1 MVGINIQAPFA
12 DQLLDGD
19 KCVETRTYS
28 IPEKY
33 IGEELAVIETPG
45 KHGKFKAR
53 IIGTITFSHSFEYL
67 SETDWKWDYNRHLV
81 EQENIL
87 YGWNDDKNK
96 HGWVVSDFQKFE
108 EPLPAPKRK
117 GIVFT
122 NNCDIEIK
130 ASGIG
135 IY

>member
-19 KCVETRTYS
+19 KCVETRTYKL
-28 IPEKY
+28 PEKY

-45 KHGKFKAR
+45 KHGNFKAR

-67 SETDWKWDYNRHLV
+67 SETDWQYDYNRHLV
-81 EQENIL
+81 DPDNKL
-87 YGWNDDKNK
+87 YGWNDDKEK
-96 HGWVVSDFQKFE
+96 HGWVVSEFFKFA
-108 EPLPAPKRK
+108 EPQPAPEKK

-122 NNCDIEIK
+122 NNCDVHISIT
-130 ASGIG
+130 GV
-135 IY
+135 

>member
-12 DQLLDGD
+12 EQLVNGE
-19 KCVETRTYS
+19 KSVETRGYHL
-28 IPEKY
+28 PPKHA
-33 IGEELAVIETPG
+33 GEELAVIETPG

-67 SETDWKWDYNRHLV
+67 SETDWKYDYNRHLV
-81 EQENIL
+81 DENDPL
-87 YGWNDDKNK
+87 YGWNDDKYK
-96 HGWVVSDFQKFE
+96 YGWVVSDFTKFD
-108 EPLPAPKRK
+108 EPLPAPERK

-122 NNCDIEIK
+122 NDCDVESA